1 MSILIVLRGNEEENA
16 NEEKEA
22 CKFVR
27 DGINKTFYFWYTA
40 TLSHYTEKVPRR
52 CRHYSINIY
61 SYELDRRLFEFD
73 TRHLAC
79 LETSAHPRQ
88 LCPTETIEWTA
99 VGGGNHGTRFV
110 CSSPW

>member
-1 MSILIVLRGNEEENA
+1 MLRGNEEENA

-40 TLSHYTEKVPRR
+40 MLSHYTEKVPRR

-73 TRHLAC
+73 TRHLFGNIG
-79 LETSAHPRQ
+79 TSP
-88 LCPTETIEWTA
+88 PTVSNRA